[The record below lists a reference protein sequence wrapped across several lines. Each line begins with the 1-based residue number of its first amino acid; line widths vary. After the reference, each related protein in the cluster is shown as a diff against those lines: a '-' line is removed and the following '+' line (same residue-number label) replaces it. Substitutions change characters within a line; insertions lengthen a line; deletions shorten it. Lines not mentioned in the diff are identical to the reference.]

1 MYWKKILAISTLL
14 SVAWVTA
21 RAQAFRLPAEPV
33 REASFGRG
41 GQERIV
47 SLAQQADGVIAAAGT
62 ASRGQN
68 GGEDA
73 LLLLLRE
80 DLTPVAQR
88 EIGRDGDDGARQLRC
103 RPEGGY
109 LLAGYSSEPSAP
121 SPRKRLYRGKKDAWL
136 LWLDEDGNTE
146 GELILGGVADD
157 EWVDAWP
164 LRGGGWMLAGNSG
177 PNAWVARLSAAGE
190 LLWEQRWQYL
200 GQPTQVRKALLT
212 WDERFF
218 IAGSTQAAD
227 GAHWWMARIAPGGK
241 IIWENQYTAD
251 SGAEAYDLTAV
262 SANRIAV
269 VGERASLGLRADGFV
284 ALVDDNGRVQRSQT
298 LGGREWDRSL
308 AVARRA
314 DGGLLVLGESL
325 SFQRGARRTQ
335 AWLTALDS
343 LLQPTAE
350 QYYGQTL
357 DDAGYTLLKT
367 RRQTWL
373 CGGYASQ
380 ALLASEQG
388 WVWEL
393 GAVEK
398 PPIAAPAAPSPL
410 LAEAPVFTHPPG
422 RPELLRV
429 YVPVVDQQLPGSPTP
444 LTAAALGPSLAPQ
457 GALSVIAYPGW
468 QSVPVGAK
476 EIETAQYLQLSA
488 YGQALGAPTLL
499 PRWEAGAL
507 APQLRLTLP
516 AAPSPFVPGSTQS
529 VAITIANEG
538 GLPAKE
544 AVLVIQPPPGF
555 EAPALFNLGD
565 IAPGATQQLF
575 LPITLRRYSGMDAEL
590 QLRVYD
596 QTTDYGDTLATRLTV
611 VPAPAADTATA
622 RYLTAV
628 WVAPNPDNYE
638 SRDIVWGS
646 EEITLQLKV
655 VSDKPVSGARYCFSV
670 NGAPC
675 ATGAKMDEVSLSG
688 RTVSHR
694 LQLTEGLNEVVAT
707 VSSQAGECRTAPLR
721 IVYAPTRPNLHVVS
735 IGVPSFDLRFT
746 ATDARDF
753 AGALTRYAHRNEAF
767 QHVFID
773 TLVSPETTTK
783 TAILKTLRRLQY
795 RHDDRQISENDLL
808 VVFISSHG
816 VNGARGEFRIAAS
829 DYDGPFLQET
839 SLDFA
844 GEIAAY
850 LAAIPCRKVF
860 FIDACH
866 SGTAGHEAEDADEP
880 AGSRQL
886 VEWAV
891 NNNLDLSLLLSCQA
905 SEYSYEDQAWKN
917 GAFTEAL
924 LQALE
929 LFYQQSPQVDVNAD
943 RRLDLSEWFAY
954 IQSRTPQLVGE
965 KRPKPRTSQNPLLKL
980 SRPGEAPVLFALP
993 QR

>member
-1 MYWKKILAISTLL
+1 MYWKKILAISMLL
-14 SVAWVTA
+14 SGAWATA
-21 RAQAFRLPAEPV
+21 RAQAFRLPAEPA
-33 REASFGRG
+33 REALFGRG
-41 GQERIV
+41 GQERIA
-47 SLAQQADGVIAAAGT
+47 SLAQQTNGVIAAVGT

-80 DLTPVAQR
+80 DLTPLAQR
-88 EIGRDGDDGARQLRC
+88 EIGRDGDDGGRQLRC

-109 LLAGYSSEPSAP
+109 LLAGYSGEPSAP
-121 SPRKRLYRGKKDAWL
+121 SPKKRLYRGKKDAWL

-200 GQPTQVRKALLT
+200 GQPTRVRKALLT

-218 IAGSTQAAD
+218 IVGATQAAD
-227 GAHWWMARIAPGGK
+227 GAHWWMARLSPAGK

-262 SANRIAV
+262 SAHRIAV
-269 VGERASLGLRADGFV
+269 VGERASLGLRADGFI
-284 ALVDDNGRVQRSQT
+284 AIVDDNGRVQRSQP

-335 AWLTALDS
+335 AWLTALDT
-343 LLQPTAE
+343 LLQPTVE
-350 QYYGQTL
+350 QFYGQTL
-357 DDAGYTLLKT
+357 DDAGYALLKT

-380 ALLASEQG
+380 ALLTSEQG

-398 PPIAAPAAPSPL
+398 PPVAAPATAQPV

-429 YVPVVDQQLPGSPTP
+429 YVPVVDQQLPGSATP
-444 LTAAALGPSLAPQ
+444 LAASALSGSLAPQ
-457 GALSVIAYPGW
+457 AALPVMAYPGW
-468 QSVPVGAK
+468 QSVSVGER
-476 EIETAQYLQLSA
+476 EIEEAQYLQLSA
-488 YGQALGAPTLL
+488 YGQPQGDPTPM

-507 APQLRLTLP
+507 APQLQLAMT
-516 AAPSPFVPGSTQS
+516 AAPLPFAPGSTQS
-529 VAITIANEG
+529 VAITVANEG
-538 GLPAKE
+538 GLPAKDV
-544 AVLVIQPPPGF
+544 VLAIQPPPGF

-565 IAPGATQQLF
+565 IAPGATRQLF
-575 LPITLRRYSGMDAEL
+575 LPITLRRPAGLDAEL
-590 QLRVYD
+590 QLRAYD
-596 QTTDYGDTLATRLTV
+596 STADYADTLAV
-611 VPAPAADTATA
+611 VLASAAPAPADTTA

-628 WVAPNPDNYE
+628 WVSPNPDNYE
-638 SRDIVWGS
+638 ARDIVWNS

-655 VSDKPVSGARYCFSV
+655 VSDKPVTGARYCFSV
-670 NGAPC
+670 NGVPC
-675 ATGAKMDEVSLSG
+675 ATGAKMDEVSLLG

-694 LQLTEGLNEVVAT
+694 LRLSEGVNEVVAT
-707 VSSQAGECRTAPLR
+707 VSSQVGECHTPPLR

-753 AGALTRYAHRNEAF
+753 AGALTRYAYRNEAF
-767 QHVFID
+767 QHIFVD

-850 LAAIPCRKVF
+850 LADIPCRKVF

-866 SGTAGHEAEDADEP
+866 SGTAGHDPEGADEP

-891 NNNLDLSLLLSCQA
+891 SNNLDLSLLLSCQA

-929 LFYQQSPQVDVNAD
+929 LFYQQSPQVDANAD
-943 RRLDLSEWFAY
+943 RRLDLAEWFAY
-954 IQSRTPQLVGE
+954 IQGRTPQLVGE